1 MTLIKLNAIDSTN
14 NYLKQLSKV
23 QYLEN
28 YTIVLAN
35 EQTNGRGQMGTV
47 WSSEA
52 GKNLTVSVLVKD
64 LDLNDIT
71 IYEFNVL
78 IALAAVETVLK
89 CTEATIQIKWP
100 NDIMADGKKIAGIL
114 IENTYKSNLNFTS
127 VVGLGMNLNQTN
139 FDYLPQANSLVNITG
154 VEWDPEFMATKFVEN
169 IKKNS
174 SNVINKKEELWE
186 RYNQLIFKRN
196 IPSAFEDTVGNRFM
210 GIITSVNEQGQL
222 VVVKEDDSI
231 HSYELKQVKM
241 LF

>member
-1 MTLIKLNAIDSTN
+1 MSLIKLNAIDSTN
-14 NYLKQLSKV
+14 NYLKQLSKEKE
-23 QYLEN
+23 LDN

-64 LDLNDIT
+64 LDVNDIT

-78 IALAAVETVLK
+78 IALAAVETVVS
-89 CTEATIQIKWP
+89 CTDATIQIKWP

-114 IENTYKSNLNFTS
+114 IENSYKSNLTFTA
-127 VVGLGMNLNQTN
+127 VVGIGMNLNQTN
-139 FDYLPQANSLVNITG
+139 FDHLPQANSLVNITG
-154 VEWDPEFMATKFVEN
+154 VEWDPEFMARKLVEN
-169 IKKNS
+169 IEKMRADLKDNS
-174 SNVINKKEELWE
+174 SELWE
-186 RYNQLIFKRN
+186 RYNQLLFKRDV
-196 IPSAFEDTVGNRFM
+196 PSVFEDTKGNRFM

-222 VVVKEDDSI
+222 VVLEENDSI
-231 HSYELKQVKM
+231 NTYELKQIKM

>member
-1 MTLIKLNAIDSTN
+1 MSLIKLNAIDSTN
-14 NYLKQLSKV
+14 NYLKQLSKEKE
-23 QYLEN
+23 LDN

-64 LDLNDIT
+64 LDVNDIT

-78 IALAAVETVLK
+78 IALATVETVVS
-89 CTEATIQIKWP
+89 CTDATIQIKWP

-114 IENTYKSNLNFTS
+114 IENSYKSNLTFTA
-127 VVGLGMNLNQTN
+127 VVGIGMNLNQTN
-139 FDYLPQANSLVNITG
+139 FDHLPQANSLVNITG
-154 VEWDPEFMATKFVEN
+154 VEWDPEFMARKLVEN
-169 IKKNS
+169 IEKMRAELKDNS
-174 SNVINKKEELWE
+174 SELWE
-186 RYNQLIFKRN
+186 RYNQLLFKRDV
-196 IPSAFEDTVGNRFM
+196 PSVFEDTIGNRFM

-222 VVVKEDDSI
+222 VVLEENDSI
-231 HSYELKQVKM
+231 NTYELKQIKM

>member
-1 MTLIKLNAIDSTN
+1 MSLIKLNAIDSTN
-14 NYLKQLSKV
+14 NYLKQLSKEKE
-23 QYLEN
+23 LDN

-64 LDLNDIT
+64 LDVNDIT

-78 IALAAVETVLK
+78 IALAAVETVVS
-89 CTEATIQIKWP
+89 CTDATIQIKWP

-114 IENTYKSNLNFTS
+114 IENSYKSNLTFTA
-127 VVGLGMNLNQTN
+127 VVGIGMNLNQTN
-139 FDYLPQANSLVNITG
+139 FDHLPQANSLVNITG
-154 VEWDPEFMATKFVEN
+154 VEWDPEFMARMLVEN
-169 IKKNS
+169 IEKMRAELKDNS
-174 SNVINKKEELWE
+174 SELWE
-186 RYNQLIFKRN
+186 RYNQLLFKRDV
-196 IPSAFEDTVGNRFM
+196 PSVFEDTIGNRFM

-222 VVVKEDDSI
+222 VVLEENDSI
-231 HSYELKQVKM
+231 YTYELKQIKM

>member
-1 MTLIKLNAIDSTN
+1 MSLIKLNAIDSTN
-14 NYLKQLSKV
+14 NYLKQLSKEKE
-23 QYLEN
+23 LDD

-64 LDLNDIT
+64 LDVNDIT

-78 IALAAVETVLK
+78 IALAAVETVVS
-89 CTEATIQIKWP
+89 CTDATIQIKWP

-114 IENTYKSNLNFTS
+114 IENSYKSNLTFTA
-127 VVGLGMNLNQTN
+127 VVGIGMNLNQTN
-139 FDYLPQANSLVNITG
+139 FDHLPQANSLVNITG
-154 VEWDPEFMATKFVEN
+154 VEWDPEFMARKLVEN
-169 IKKNS
+169 IEKMRADLKDNS
-174 SNVINKKEELWE
+174 SELWE
-186 RYNQLIFKRN
+186 RYNQLLFKRDV
-196 IPSAFEDTVGNRFM
+196 PSVFEDTKGNRFM

-222 VVVKEDDSI
+222 VVLEENDSI
-231 HSYELKQVKM
+231 NTYELKQIKM